1 MEAGFSPPKL
11 RRKPVSL
18 VYVVMK
24 HEIARMHVRMYVWAS
39 FMKSFSDVL
48 LHLSLQQT
56 RLTKT
61 AGHKSTGAAGAEV
74 MCK

>member
-1 MEAGFSPPKL
+1 MEAGFSPSKL
-11 RRKPVSL
+11 RRKLVSL

-24 HEIARMHVRMYVWAS
+24 HNMRLHVCMYVWAS
-39 FMKSFSDVL
+39 FMKLFSDVL

-56 RLTKT
+56 GLTKT
-61 AGHKSTGAAGAEV
+61 AGHKSVGAAGAEV